1 MRMATVMH
9 LMEPTNTLFH
19 PDILLRVI
27 WLALTDAVKAVRVPA
42 AQPASVPTLRNES

>member
-9 LMEPTNTLFH
+9 LMEPTSTLFH

-27 WLALTDAVKAVRVPA
+27 WLAVTDAVKAIRLPA
-42 AQPASVPTLRNES
+42 TEPATVPTLGKES